1 VLLYG
6 GRIIERFCR
15 LGGGKKNKES
25 PMSISSKQR
34 LISVLAVLA
43 MLGILLFQAAPVFAQ
58 SGGTAPYTVKPGDT
72 LKQIADD
79 YGLTVEKMVAANPAI
94 RDPNLIYTGQVLI
107 LPVGRSEGPA
117 SVRSGDRIFVW
128 QREKDGGKIERS
140 ERLYL
145 VRSGDS
151 LKRVADAY
159 GITIEKLLT
168 VNPQL
173 DDATMLLR
181 GELIHI
187 PYGLA
192 ERVPS
197 FYQTPAAA
205 PTG

>member
-1 VLLYG
+1 
-6 GRIIERFCR
+6 
-15 LGGGKKNKES
+15 
-25 PMSISSKQR
+25 MSNAFKLR
-34 LISVLAVLA
+34 LISAAAVLA

-72 LKQIADD
+72 LKEIADD
-79 YGLTVEKMVAANPAI
+79 YGLTIEKMMAANPVI
-94 RDPNLIYTGQVLI
+94 RDPNLIYSGQVLI

-117 SVRSGDRIFVW
+117 SVRAGERIFVW
-128 QREKDGGKIERS
+128 QREKDGGRVERS
-140 ERLYL
+140 DRLYL

-151 LKRVADAY
+151 LKRVADSY
-159 GITIEKLLT
+159 GITVEKLLT

-192 ERVPS
+192 ELVPS
-197 FYQTPAAA
+197 FYQTPAAP